1 MRKTLL
7 IGYGQFGKILFEKLQ
22 KLAEVEIA
30 AHEWREKLAGKD
42 WAIIATPVASHVE
55 ITRDC
60 LEAGLN
66 VFCEKP
72 LSENPREI
80 EEIFDLA
87 KEKNRKIYIDDVF
100 LWRQEYGYLSV
111 PRGPLR
117 SISFEM
123 KKYGTFHDSLLST
136 HVYHD
141 LYMLISL
148 VGFGETKNLIV
159 TRAEAPLEKGRIDI
173 LDFSLAY
180 SNVPIIASYDR
191 TQQEKTK
198 KIAVNENALWLN
210 DLVII
215 DTKKIPIPAHDAL
228 MRMLEAVLNEKVDF
242 SYNNKL
248 ALEATRL
255 LAQIKEKI
263 AQK

>member
-1 MRKTLL
+1 
-7 IGYGQFGKILFEKLQ
+7 
-22 KLAEVEIA
+22 
-30 AHEWREKLAGKD
+30 
-42 WAIIATPVASHVE
+42 
-55 ITRDC
+55 
-60 LEAGLN
+60 
-66 VFCEKP
+66 
-72 LSENPREI
+72 
-80 EEIFDLA
+80 
-87 KEKNRKIYIDDVF
+87 
-100 LWRQEYGYLSV
+100 
-111 PRGPLR
+111 
-117 SISFEM
+117 M

-159 TRAEAPLEKGRIDI
+159 TRAKAPLEKGRIDI

-248 ALEATRL
+248 ALGATRL